1 MEKPRAR
8 RSSTYLTR
16 RRWTADEARQVLVAW
31 EESGLEL
38 TAFAIGEGLDPQR
51 LTRWRRRL
59 AATASPTFE
68 EIVPHAITAT
78 IERDAAAG
86 VARERFEIVLPSGRV
101 VRVPESFDASALRR
115 LLSVVDEV
123 RAC

>member
-1 MEKPRAR
+1 MQKSRAR
-8 RSSTYLTR
+8 RSSTYLPR
-16 RRWTADEARQVLVAW
+16 RRWTEDEARQVLVAW

-38 TAFAIGEGLDPQR
+38 TPFAIGEGLDPQR
-51 LTRWRRRL
+51 LSRWRRRL
-59 AATASPTFE
+59 AAPAAPTFE
-68 EIVPHAITAT
+68 EIVPQVIAT
-78 IERDAAAG
+78 IASDAAAG
-86 VARERFEIVLPSGRV
+86 VVRERFEIVLPSGRV

>member
-1 MEKPRAR
+1 MQKPRAR

-16 RRWTADEARQVLVAW
+16 RRWTADEAHQVLVAW

-51 LTRWRRRL
+51 LMRWRRRL

-68 EIVPHAITAT
+68 EIVPPVITAT
-78 IERDAAAG
+78 IESDAMAG
-86 VARERFEIVLPSGRV
+86 VGRERFEMVLLSGRV
-101 VRVPESFDASALRR
+101 VRVPESF
-115 LLSVVDEV
+115 
-123 RAC
+123 